1 MFKVLFVSHG
11 KLAES
16 MLESAEMIVG
26 PQPDV
31 KTLCLNPEDTP
42 EFFCEKISDIL
53 EIWEDEDVM
62 VLSDIR
68 SGTPFNAA
76 ASLMQRFDFRHIS
89 GINLGMLIEVLID
102 REFLTA
108 EEAGKTLMKLAGQ
121 SILDVN
127 SLLED

>member
-1 MFKVLFVSHG
+1 MFKVLLVSHG

-26 PQPDV
+26 PQQDI
-31 KTLCLNPEDTP
+31 KTLCLNPEDIS
-42 EFFCEKISDIL
+42 EFFCGKISDIL
-53 EIWEDEDVM
+53 ETWKDEDVM

-108 EEAGKTLMKLAGQ
+108 EEAGNTLMELAGQ

-127 SLLED
+127 TLLKD

>member
-1 MFKVLFVSHG
+1 MFKVLLVSHG

-26 PQPDV
+26 PQQDI

-42 EFFCEKISDIL
+42 EFFCGKISDIL
-53 EIWEDEDVM
+53 ETWKDEDVM